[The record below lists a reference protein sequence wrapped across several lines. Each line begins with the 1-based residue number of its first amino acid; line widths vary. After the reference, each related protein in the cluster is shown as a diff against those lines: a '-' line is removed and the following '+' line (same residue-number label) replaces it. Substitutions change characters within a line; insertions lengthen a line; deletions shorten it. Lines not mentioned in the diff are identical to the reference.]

1 MQTDVCKNENS
12 MTKTQRPLRS
22 QAARDRILAA
32 ARHIFAAEG
41 YERATIRAIAALA
54 AINPSM
60 VIRYYGSKEGLFAAV
75 ATLDFKAAPL
85 TALPRSGFGEA
96 LVRHVLSRWDDPKD
110 GAALAAM
117 MRASTSNEV
126 ARERIVRQFSDQLAG
141 LFAAIGPTAGLAAPF
156 IATQILGLTMG
167 RYIWRIPAIA
177 SLSKEVIIER
187 VGKTVQR
194 YLDDMTA

>member
-1 MQTDVCKNENS
+1 

-22 QAARDRILAA
+22 QPARDRILEA

-41 YERATIRAIAALA
+41 YERATIRAIAGVA

-60 VIRYYGSKEGLFAAV
+60 VIRYYGSKERLFGAV
-75 ATLDFKAAPL
+75 ANLDFKTAPL
-85 TALPRSGFGEA
+85 TALPSSAFGEA
-96 LVRHVLSRWDDPKD
+96 LVRHVLDRWDDPKD

-117 MRASTSNEV
+117 MRTSTSNES
-126 ARERIVRQFSDQLAG
+126 ARERIVTQFSGQLAG
-141 LFAAIGPTAGLAAPF
+141 LFSAIGPSAGLAAPF

-167 RYIWRIPAIA
+167 RYIWRIPTIT